1 MAHARLRRLIGP
13 KPPSILA
20 GSNEAVV
27 QSAAFGR
34 KPEMTDVTAADD
46 ISDDARARS
55 SVVRLAAAQALTG
68 AN

>member
-1 MAHARLRRLIGP
+1 
-13 KPPSILA
+13 
-20 GSNEAVV
+20 
-27 QSAAFGR
+27 
-34 KPEMTDVTAADD
+34 MTDVTAADD